1 MMPTTPNGCGRMRA
15 RLVQKMGGV
24 PRPKSLVGQLLK
36 KHGIDP
42 AAAPI
47 RGQDA
52 GDDDGDDE

>member
-1 MMPTTPNGCGRMRA
+1 MRA